1 MFDHRTHQAAGLNA
15 GPLYA
20 SASLVPV
27 ACPAQP
33 ARAYDTLYQLASQID
48 ALGRTPVILD
58 GSASEGNAD
67 RRTSGQPLGLLHAL
81 ADPGVAQLGRPGDGM
96 DWLVMPA
103 AQGLRSLQVTAKAGG
118 ARVAISRLLAP
129 FDRQTMALLFAAPQD
144 IATLLAGLDNPVIVP
159 VLAHPQ
165 AGIDAYATFK
175 LLHQAG
181 LHPVLAPLADP
192 QLGAQASTVN
202 QVVRSVVDCAWR
214 HLGVRAEVWPVRRWG
229 ELAAEGA
236 ISQTLSYDMD
246 IKHESGN
253 ISGITHAEARIYW
266 S

>member
-1 MFDHRTHQAAGLNA
+1 MFDHRVHQAAGLNA

-48 ALGRTPVILD
+48 AAGRTPVILD
-58 GSASEGNAD
+58 GSASEGMSD
-67 RRTSGQPLGLLHAL
+67 RRTAGQPLGLIHAL
-81 ADPGVAQLGRPGDGM
+81 GDPGMAQLDRPVDGM

-103 AQGLRSLQVTAKAGG
+103 AQGLRSLQVTARAGG
-118 ARVAISRLLAP
+118 SRVAISRLLSP
-129 FDRQTMALLFAAPQD
+129 FGQQTTVLLFAPAQD
-144 IATLLAGLDNPVIVP
+144 IANLLPGVDNPVIVP

-165 AGIDAYATFK
+165 AGIDAYAAFK
-175 LLHQAG
+175 LLHQSG

-192 QLGAQASTVN
+192 HLGAQASTVN
-202 QVVRSVVDCAWR
+202 QVVRSVVDCTWR
-214 HLGVRAEVWPVRRWG
+214 HLGLRAEVWPVRRWG
-229 ELAAEGA
+229 ELASEGA
-236 ISQTLSYDMD
+236 ITQTLSYDMD

-253 ISGITHAEARIYW
+253 MGNYSHAEASIYW